1 MKKEQ
6 YTLRMLPITKISL
19 EKERQEKGV
28 KDLNV
33 HINSILEDH
42 ITKKNKEENF
52 KLFLDEKFKEIE
64 EREKQLEEKMTANF
78 NLVNKLLTRIIGS
91 VEK

>member
-6 YTLRMLPITKISL
+6 ICINVLPITKIEL
-19 EKERQEKGV
+19 EMERQQRGLKSSSE
-28 KDLNV
+28 
-33 HINSILEDH
+33 HINLILEAH

-52 KLFLDEKFKEIE
+52 KLFMDEKFKELE
-64 EREKQLEEKMTANF
+64 ERNKQLEEKMTNNF
-78 NLVNKLLTRIIGS
+78 NLVNKFLARITAS

>member
-6 YTLRMLPITKISL
+6 ICINVLPITKIEL
-19 EKERQEKGV
+19 EMERQQRGLKSSSE
-28 KDLNV
+28 
-33 HINSILEDH
+33 HINLILEAH

-52 KLFLDEKFKEIE
+52 KIFLDEKFKEIE
-64 EREKQLEEKMTANF
+64 EKEKQLEEKMTANF

>member
-6 YTLRMLPITKISL
+6 ICINVLPITRIAL
-19 EKERQEKGV
+19 ERERQAKGL
-28 KDLNV
+28 KSSSE
-33 HINSILEDH
+33 HINLILEAH
-42 ITKKNKEENF
+42 ITKANKEENF
-52 KLFLDEKFKEIE
+52 KSLLDEKVKDLE
-64 EREKQLEEKMTANF
+64 EKNRQLEEKITTNF

>member
-6 YTLRMLPITKISL
+6 ICINVLPITKIEL
-19 EKERQEKGV
+19 EMERQQRGLKSSSE
-28 KDLNV
+28 
-33 HINSILEDH
+33 HINLILEAH

-52 KLFLDEKFKEIE
+52 KIFLDEKFKEIE

>member
-6 YTLRMLPITKISL
+6 ICINVLPITKIEL
-19 EKERQEKGV
+19 EMERQQRGLKSSSE
-28 KDLNV
+28 
-33 HINSILEDH
+33 HINLILEAH

-52 KLFLDEKFKEIE
+52 KLFMDEKFKELE
-64 EREKQLEEKMTANF
+64 EKNRQLEEKMTSNF
-78 NLVNKLLTRIIGS
+78 NLVNKFLARITAS

>member
-6 YTLRMLPITKISL
+6 ICINVLPITKIEL
-19 EKERQEKGV
+19 EMERQQRGLKSSSE
-28 KDLNV
+28 
-33 HINSILEDH
+33 HINLILEAH

-52 KLFLDEKFKEIE
+52 KLFMDEKFKEIE
-64 EREKQLEEKMTANF
+64 ERNRQLEEKMTSNF
-78 NLVNKLLTRIIGS
+78 NLVNKFLARITAS

>member
-6 YTLRMLPITKISL
+6 ICINVLPITRIAL
-19 EKERQEKGV
+19 ERERQAKGL
-28 KDLNV
+28 KSSSE

-42 ITKKNKEENF
+42 ITKKNKEENSKF
-52 KLFLDEKFKEIE
+52 FLDEKFKELE
-64 EREKQLEEKMTANF
+64 ERNRQLEEKMTSNF
-78 NLVNKLLTRIIGS
+78 NLVNKFLARITAS